1 MIKKFKNILEENFF
15 MVYDGKDFKNKTGL
29 EFIAFKGMK
38 NPYKFQFY
46 VDKVY
51 CGFTIEKET
60 NSINIITEIIDTG
73 MYEVIKKYYDQ
84 YSIINCGI
92 MVYFKK
98 EQIYKFLTIDRL
110 KNAMENNIKVLN
122 ISDIFDL
129 DLFLAIK
136 RTRIFDITKDDINV
150 TNEKMKDLMQ
160 YDKKFVLHKFGKK
173 ND

>member
-1 MIKKFKNILEENFF
+1 
-15 MVYDGKDFKNKTGL
+15 
-29 EFIAFKGMK
+29 
-38 NPYKFQFY
+38 
-46 VDKVY
+46 
-51 CGFTIEKET
+51 
-60 NSINIITEIIDTG
+60 
-73 MYEVIKKYYDQ
+73 
-84 YSIINCGI
+84 

-160 YDKKFVLHKFGKK
+160 YDKKFVLHKFGEK